1 MDDPSRIGMDETRTM
16 NLTYPVDAAILR
28 FDFFSI
34 LEGEAIMKAIGYCK
48 SLPVTDADALIDVEV
63 DRPTA
68 TGRDLLVR
76 VQAVSVNPV
85 DTKLRRNAAPADGE
99 LRILGFDAA
108 GIVEAVGPDVTLFR
122 PGDAVFYAGSI
133 DRPGTNAEFHLVDER
148 IVGAKPA
155 SLSVAEAAAL
165 PLTSITAWEMLF
177 HRLGL
182 SRDGDEGN
190 GGEGKSLLIVG
201 GAGGV
206 GSIAI
211 QLARRLSRV
220 RVLATASRRET
231 ADWVREL
238 GAHDVIDHSRPMAEQ
253 VKALGLA
260 GVDYVFS
267 TNATDRHFQDL
278 VELVAPQGRIG
289 LIDDPEPI
297 DVRLLKRKSVSL
309 HWELMFTRP
318 LFQTD
323 DMIAQH
329 DLLTEVSRLVD
340 AGTLRTTLTETLGR
354 IDAATLRKAHAL
366 IESGKARG
374 KLVLEGF

>member
-1 MDDPSRIGMDETRTM
+1 
-16 NLTYPVDAAILR
+16 
-28 FDFFSI
+28 
-34 LEGEAIMKAIGYCK
+34 MKAIGYRK
-48 SLPVTDADALIDVEV
+48 SLPVTDADALIDVEI
-63 DRPTA
+63 DRPTP

-76 VQAVSVNPV
+76 VEAVSVNPV
-85 DTKLRRNAAPADGE
+85 DTKLRRNAAPADGD

-148 IVGAKPA
+148 IVGARPA

-165 PLTSITAWEMLF
+165 PLTAITAWEMLF

-182 SRDGDEGN
+182 QRDR
-190 GGEGKSLLIVG
+190 GEGKSLLIVG

-211 QLARRLSRV
+211 QLARRLSKV
-220 RVLATASRRET
+220 RVLATASRHET

-260 GVDYVFS
+260 GVDYIFS

-329 DLLTEVSRLVD
+329 ELLTEVSRLVD

-374 KLVLEGF
+374 KVVLEGF